1 MTGIHLYLLFL
12 LGQLLNPTIQGP
24 DRVNINET
32 ETISCNATTEARLIM
47 YSLFREMTL
56 IQTKN
61 VSTPDVA
68 NFSVSFRSESDAGA
82 YKCKAYGGDGTGAK
96 YSESIKIAVLAPVLG
111 VTTKSTPYPPVLKV
125 QSKLS
130 LSCFVKQ
137 GSNVTFQWY
146 FDNQQLLP
154 SPSVKINQSS
164 LVIDHVN
171 LNNTGS
177 YECEVS
183 NQFNMKTFR
192 ITSNPTQV
200 TVKVPASNPE
210 ISATIT
216 LMDKEKM
223 FTVFSCLSR
232 EGTLPI
238 TYTLYRN
245 ETIVSSYI
253 AHGRREG
260 QLLVPGKYSDK
271 LYNFK
276 CKAVNGFQPKYSN
289 AINIDLAVKM
299 TSDPDPPIPGHQF
312 TLNCSV
318 SYEHS
323 GPYTWHFVH
332 PGKNSTQNTTGNQL
346 TVAKTEAGRYY
357 CSVNKQTSNWIEVP
371 GQDSSLQPVTIAVSI
386 TATVLLVL
394 TIGLICYCVANK
406 AHRFNVS

>member
-1 MTGIHLYLLFL
+1 MDKYPDP
-12 LGQLLNPTIQGP
+12 GQLLNPTIHGP
-24 DRVNINET
+24 DRVNINDT
-32 ETISCNATTEARLIM
+32 ETISCNASTETRLIM
-47 YSLFREMTL
+47 YSLFRETTL
-56 IQTKN
+56 IQAKN
-61 VSTPDVA
+61 VSTPNAA
-68 NFSVSFRSESDAGA
+68 NFSVSFHSESDAGA
-82 YKCKAYGGDGTGAK
+82 YKCKADSGDVTRAK
-96 YSESIKIAVLAPVLG
+96 YSESINIAVLAPVLG
-111 VTTKSTPYPPVLKV
+111 VTTNSTPYPPVLKV

-146 FDNQQLLP
+146 FDKQQLLP

-177 YECEVS
+177 YECKVS

-200 TVKVPASNPE
+200 TVKVPASHPE

-216 LMDKEKM
+216 HMDKEQM
-223 FTVFSCLSR
+223 FTSFSCVSR

-238 TYTLYRN
+238 IYTLYRN
-245 ETIVSSYI
+245 GTFVNSYT
-253 AHGRREG
+253 AQSRREG
-260 QLLVPGKYSDK
+260 QLLVPVKYSDK
-271 LYNFK
+271 LDNFK

-289 AINIDLAVKM
+289 ALAIDLAVQM
-299 TSDPDPPIPGHQF
+299 TSDPDPPIPGHPF

-318 SYEHS
+318 SYEHK

-332 PGKNSTQNTTGNQL
+332 PGKNSTQNTNGNQIS
-346 TVAKTEAGRYY
+346 VAATDAGRYY
-357 CSVNKQTSNWIEVP
+357 CSVNKQISNWIEIP
-371 GQDSSLQPVTIAVSI
+371 SQDSSLQPVTIAVSI
-386 TATVLLVL
+386 AATVLLIL